1 MRLKYLLMCFCF
13 LAAFTSSV
21 HAAGV
26 TNFPALTNAEYWQ
39 KNNPNGDTVVMTP
52 DAIAS
57 FNKKIVAAS
66 PTVEDMKSYPATIS
80 GDSLKTKIMNYAVL
94 EDDLYLHGNKV
105 SENYKNILRR
115 QTNISAIP
123 DKVSV
128 QYAVTVRRC
137 NLRNLPTGEGLYYFA
152 TDKDFDA
159 LQETALD
166 PGEPV
171 AVLHFSDN
179 GFFYYVQSV
188 NYSGWI
194 SKYDIAF
201 TDKATWLKYAAPQKF
216 LVVKDKDLK
225 LKTGGEM
232 VEYQLGARIPV
243 QNVQSDTY
251 VLEAPVRGSNGRLMP
266 LKLFIRKDNPA
277 VHYGYLPY
285 TANNLIAGAFKF
297 YGSPYGW
304 GGLKH
309 SVDCSSLVY
318 NVYRSVG
325 VILPRNADEQ
335 EHTAGVNHKLSGLSA
350 DERNRIIAALPAGAP
365 LYMDGHC
372 VIYLGHSNDVPY
384 VIHALGS
391 YYQNGRRISTMR
403 VVVSDLS
410 LGRSS
415 GVSFLNDLTT
425 AKVFK

>member
-1 MRLKYLLMCFCF
+1 MRLKYLLLCFCF
-13 LAAFTSSV
+13 LATFTGCA

-26 TNFPALTNAEYWQ
+26 TNFPALTSADYWIQ
-39 KNNPNGDTVVMTP
+39 NNPSGNDVVMTSE
-52 DAIAS
+52 AIAA
-57 FNKKIVAAS
+57 FNKKIATAS
-66 PTVEDMKSYPATIS
+66 PTVEDMKSYPSTIS
-80 GDSLKTKIMNYAVL
+80 GDSLKTRIMNYAVL

-105 SENYKNILRR
+105 SENYKNILRK
-115 QTNISAIP
+115 QTNIAAIP
-123 DKVSV
+123 EKVSV

-166 PGEPV
+166 PGEPL

-201 TDKATWLKYAAPQKF
+201 TDKAAWMKYAAPSKF
-216 LVVKDKDLK
+216 LIVKDKNLQ
-225 LKTGGEM
+225 LKTAGEM

-243 QNVQSDTY
+243 QNIQGDTY
-251 VLEAPVRGSNGRLMP
+251 VIEAPVRGSNGRLAP
-266 LKLFIRKDNPA
+266 VKLFIRKDNPA

-285 TANNLIAGAFKF
+285 TANNLIEGAFKF

-325 VILPRNADEQ
+325 IILPRNADEQ
-335 EHTAGVNHKLSGLSA
+335 ERSAGVTYKLNGLSA
-350 DERNRIIAALPAGAP
+350 DARSSVIASLPAGAP

-391 YYQNGRRISTMR
+391 YYQDGRRVSAMK

-410 LGRSS
+410 LQRSS
-415 GVSFLNDLTT
+415 GISFLNDLTT